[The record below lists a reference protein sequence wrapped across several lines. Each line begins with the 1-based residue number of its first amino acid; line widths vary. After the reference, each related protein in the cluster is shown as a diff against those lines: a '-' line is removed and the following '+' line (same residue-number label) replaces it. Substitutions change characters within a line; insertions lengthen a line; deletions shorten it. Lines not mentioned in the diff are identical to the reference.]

1 MVFCPEHP
9 KGDQNPKFIPLN
21 ETTSIPALFIWDSPP
36 PPGIGILWWELVTLF
51 FTSYTNDIVF
61 QLDLSCFYSLVK
73 KIIKAFFFC
82 RLTGN
87 FLHCC
92 TLWFGWRF
100 LNLFPY
106 SVLSFC
112 ILDWIV
118 STHIK
123 ENVNS
128 LLEPLQTKI
137 HQHLK
142 TSSSHLSTLALVSC
156 HQWCVHGRW
165 LENFTRSRCVFL
177 QLICSC

>member
-1 MVFCPEHP
+1 MGSLPHP
-9 KGDQNPKFIPLN
+9 GYRHPLMR
-21 ETTSIPALFIWDSPP
+21 TGYTLLYKLHKRHCLAAWLVLF
-36 PPGIGILWWELVTLF
+36 
-51 FTSYTNDIVF
+51 
-61 QLDLSCFYSLVK
+61 LVK

-128 LLEPLQTKI
+128 LVEPLQTKI

-165 LENFTRSRCVFL
+165 LENFPRSRRVFL
-177 QLICSC
+177 QLICSCYLASFLLWPS

>member
-21 ETTSIPALFIWDSPP
+21 ETTSIPALFIWDP

-51 FTSYTNDIVF
+51 FTSYTNDIVS

-87 FLHCC
+87 FLDCC

-106 SVLSFC
+106 LVLSFC

-128 LLEPLQTKI
+128 LVEPLQTKI

-165 LENFTRSRCVFL
+165 LENFPRSRCVFL

>member
-1 MVFCPEHP
+1 MRRRASP
-9 KGDQNPKFIPLN
+9 PL
-21 ETTSIPALFIWDSPP
+21 SYGIPP
-36 PPGIGILWWELVTLF
+36 PPPRGIGILWWELVTLF
-51 FTSYTNDIVF
+51 FISYTNDIVS
-61 QLDLSCFYSLVK
+61 QLDLSCFYSFVK

-92 TLWFGWRF
+92 TLWFVWRF

-128 LLEPLQTKI
+128 LVEPLQTYHAINDACMADGWKI
-137 HQHLK
+137 SPAADAFFC
-142 TSSSHLSTLALVSC
+142 SSFACATLLVFC
-156 HQWCVHGRW
+156 CD
-165 LENFTRSRCVFL
+165 LARC
-177 QLICSC
+177 CG

>member
-21 ETTSIPALFIWDSPP
+21 ETTSIPALFIWGPP
-36 PPGIGILWWELVTLF
+36 PPGIGILWWELITLV
-51 FTSYTNDIVF
+51 FTSYTNDIVS

-128 LLEPLQTKI
+128 LVEPLQTKI
-137 HQHLK
+137 HQNLK

-156 HQWCVHGRW
+156 HQWCVHGR
-165 LENFTRSRCVFL
+165 
-177 QLICSC
+177 